1 MLVLTNMMEYV
12 QMVKNGNPEEI
23 VLNMLQEN
31 VAQGNPIAGS
41 LIQMINAKDSQG
53 IERIARNVARER
65 GIDFDREF
73 NSFKQMFRNH

>member
-73 NSFKQMFRNH
+73 NSFKQMFRNR

>member
-1 MLVLTNMMEYV
+1 MEYV

-23 VLNMLQEN
+23 VLNILQEN

>member
-1 MLVLTNMMEYV
+1 MLTNMMEYV